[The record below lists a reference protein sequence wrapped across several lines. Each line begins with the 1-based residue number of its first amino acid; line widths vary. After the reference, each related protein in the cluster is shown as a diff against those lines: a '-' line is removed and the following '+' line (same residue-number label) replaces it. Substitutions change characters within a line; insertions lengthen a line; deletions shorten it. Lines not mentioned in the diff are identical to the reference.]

1 MMKKKIFAILCAAAL
16 LLTLLTGCGAGGSK
30 ASMDAMTN
38 AASPTSP
45 SMETSTA
52 GGNYKSEA
60 SYDSVLDMEYVK
72 GESASSSTGTAE
84 APAVEQKLIY
94 TAYLEMESTAFDET
108 AEALAALTRA
118 CGGYFSS
125 SNVRN
130 YNSGYRSASYTIRVP
145 AERYEEFLDQ
155 AGELCHVLRRN
166 STAEDISE
174 QYYDVAGRLKTQQTK
189 LARLQELL
197 KQAKNM
203 EDLITIETAI
213 SDTETQIEYLSGTLQ
228 RYDGLVDYAT
238 VDIQLQEVYRLSN
251 TEEPV
256 KGFGSRFITA
266 LKSGWESF
274 VDDTEDFLV
283 DLAYGWMWLVI
294 WAVIIVVL
302 VNLIR
307 RRRKNGKGWKLLRR
321 KEKNPEGENGADSL

>member
-1 MMKKKIFAILCAAAL
+1 MKKKVFAILCAVAL
-16 LLTLLTGCGAGGSK
+16 ILMLLTGCGSSGGK
-30 ASMDAMTN
+30 DAATTN
-38 AASPTSP
+38 AASPSTSL
-45 SMETSTA
+45 ST
-52 GGNYKSEA
+52 GTGNYKAES
-60 SYDSVLDMEYVK
+60 SYDSALDMEYVK
-72 GESASSSTGTAE
+72 GEVMTSTTGTTE
-84 APAVEQKLIY
+84 TPKVEQKLIY

-108 AEALAALTRA
+108 AEALAALTRV

-145 AERYEEFLDQ
+145 AAQYEDFLAQ
-155 AGELCHVLRRN
+155 AGELCHVLQRN
-166 STAEDISE
+166 STAEDVSE
-174 QYYDVAGRLKTQQTK
+174 EYYDIAGRLKTQQTK

-197 KQAKNM
+197 KQAQNM

-228 RYDGLVDYAT
+228 HYDALVDYAT
-238 VDIQLQEVYRLSN
+238 VNIQLREVYRLSN

-266 LKSGWESF
+266 LRSGWENF

-283 DLAYGWMWLVI
+283 DLAYSWMWLVI
-294 WAVIIVVL
+294 WLVIIVVA
-302 VNLIR
+302 VRLIR
-307 RRRKNGKGWKLLRR
+307 RRRKNGRVWNLFRR
-321 KEKNPEGENGADSL
+321 KGKSPEGEDRTDNR

>member
-1 MMKKKIFAILCAAAL
+1 MKKKVFAILCAAAL
-16 LLTLLTGCGAGGSK
+16 ILTLLAGCGGASK
-30 ASMDAMTN
+30 TTDAMGTATAPSTPS
-38 AASPTSP
+38 AAP
-45 SMETSTA
+45 
-52 GGNYKSEA
+52 NYKAEVN
-60 SYDSVLDMEYVK
+60 YDSALDMEYVK
-72 GESASSSTGTAE
+72 GESTSPSTGTAE
-84 APAVEQKLIY
+84 TPAMEQKLIY

-108 AEALAALTRA
+108 AEALAALTKA

-145 AERYEEFLDQ
+145 AEKYEEFLDQ

-174 QYYDVAGRLKTQQTK
+174 QYYDIAGRLKTQQTK

-266 LKSGWESF
+266 LKSGWENF

-283 DLAYGWMWLVI
+283 DLAYSWMWLVI
-294 WAVIIVVL
+294 WAVIIVVA
-302 VNLIR
+302 VQVIR

-321 KEKNPEGENGADSL
+321 KEKNPGGENGTDNL